1 MNRQQ
6 AARYARWSAGLAI
19 LLVAITAGVYLERSW
34 LALRE
39 RRKAPP
45 PVPSSVERQIS
56 ALTFSKVQQDRTL
69 FTVQASKSTEFKGS
83 LEDLLE
89 DVQITIFGPRGL
101 RHDTIHTSRCRYSKD
116 RGSIACA
123 GDVSIDLL
131 SAEDA
136 VRIAQ
141 GDATAAARRL
151 RVETSGVSFERE
163 SGKASTT
170 QPVHFIFPGGDGQAV
185 GVEYDTNEERL
196 RLGRDVR
203 LHLPGATRPGPAG
216 DLRLSGTSLEY
227 RSKKREMAL
236 AGPVR
241 ADSQNWSLAAG
252 ELLLAL
258 DDRNRARRMDL
269 GAGPGGSAR
278 PEVQSRRAG
287 TPARLAADTM
297 TAQLDPRGALSRLA
311 GRGNVAA
318 QLSAAG
324 AETNLTAAAFDL
336 SYSPDTHAPRQLAL
350 TGAVTVNSRSPLT
363 NNSITTRR
371 LRTDSLRL
379 TFARSR
385 TANSSSLESA
395 ETFSPSTLEWEN
407 SSTSSPSIT
416 RSTRLRS
423 DKLRVNFQPA
433 AAASGK
439 NSSPRMA
446 SAEASGNVQ
455 MTRTL
460 TGKPEQTATARQASA
475 RFDPRGDWS
484 EITLNG
490 DVRLRE
496 AARTAQAAKAVFD
509 RAAQSAQ
516 LSGKAVV
523 SDASTRTTARTI
535 TFLQP
540 SGELRAEGSVQSSD
554 LAPGS
559 GAVQLAPA
567 PANLTA
573 DHLLANFETAR
584 ALYSGHARLW
594 QGASVLDADSI
605 ELQKNQRQLLATGH
619 VRAVFPEAAF
629 SPNSAASAKFRSPVW
644 RVQAGSLSY
653 QDAEGRAHAEG
664 QVLAQSAT
672 QKIQSAALDLF
683 FAPSANRS
691 ARQVTRATATGGVL
705 IEQGTR
711 RGSAERG
718 EYSAAEGKFVLSGGS
733 PSLSD
738 PQYGVTTGRQLTF
751 FLASDTIIV
760 ESEKGSR
767 TLTKHRVEK

>member
-6 AARYARWSAGLAI
+6 AARYARWSAGVAI

-45 PVPSSVERQIS
+45 PVPSSVERQLS

-83 LEDLLE
+83 IEDLLE
-89 DVQITIFGPRGL
+89 DVRITIFGPRGL
-101 RHDTIHTSRCRYSKD
+101 RHDTIHTSQCRYSKD

-136 VRIAQ
+136 ARIAQ
-141 GDATAAARRL
+141 GDAAAAARRL

-163 SGKASTT
+163 SGKASTS

-196 RLGRDVR
+196 RLGHDVR
-203 LHLPGATRPGPAG
+203 LHLTAAVQQGPAG

-227 RSKKREMAL
+227 RSKNREMAL

-258 DDRNRARRMDL
+258 DEQNRARRMDL
-269 GAGPGGSAR
+269 SAGPGGAAR

-287 TPARLAADTM
+287 SPARLSSDTM
-297 TAQLDPRGALSRLA
+297 TAQFDQRGSLSRLA
-311 GRGNVAA
+311 GSGNVAA

-324 AETNLTAAAFDL
+324 ADTNLTAATFDL

-350 TGAVTVNSRSPLT
+350 AGAVTVNSRSPLT
-363 NNSITTRR
+363 NTVTTARR

-379 TFARSR
+379 NFAHSR
-385 TANSSSLESA
+385 TGNSTSLESA
-395 ETFSPSTLEWEN
+395 ETLAPAALDWEE
-407 SSTSSPSIT
+407 SSATSPSIA

-423 DKLRVNFQPA
+423 DKLRVNFQPVA
-433 AAASGK
+433 AAA

-446 SAEASGNVQ
+446 SAEATGNVQ

-460 TGKPEQTATARQASA
+460 TGKPEQTATARQATA

-490 DVRLRE
+490 DVLLRE

-523 SDASTRTTARTI
+523 ADAAMRTTARII
-535 TFLQP
+535 TFLQ
-540 SGELRAEGSVQSSD
+540 STGELRAEGGVQSSD
-554 LAPGS
+554 LLPDS

-605 ELQKNQRQLLATGH
+605 ELQKNERRLLATGH

-629 SPNSAASAKFRSPVW
+629 SPNSAASAKSRSAVW

-683 FAPSANRS
+683 LAPSANRS
-691 ARQVTRATATGGVL
+691 ARQVARALATGGVL
-705 IEQGTR
+705 IEQGAR

-738 PQYGVTTGRQLTF
+738 PQYGLTTGRQLTF

>member
-6 AARYARWSAGLAI
+6 AARYARWSAGVAI
-19 LLVAITAGVYLERSW
+19 LLVALTAGVYLQRSW
-34 LALRE
+34 RAMLE

-45 PVPSSVERQIS
+45 PVPSTVERQLS
-56 ALTFSKVQQDRTL
+56 ALTFSKVEQDRTL

-89 DVQITIFGPRGL
+89 DVQITIFGPSGL
-101 RHDTIHTSRCRYSKD
+101 RHDTIHTSRCRYSKN
-116 RGSIACA
+116 RGSITCA

-131 SAEDA
+131 SSEDA
-136 VRIAQ
+136 ARIAQ

-151 RVETSGVSFERE
+151 RVETSGVSFDRE

-170 QPVHFIFPGGDGQAV
+170 QPMHLIFPGGDGQAV

-196 RLGRDVR
+196 RLGKDVR
-203 LHLPGATRPGPAG
+203 LHLTSATRPGPAG
-216 DLRLSGTSLEY
+216 DLRLSGASLEY
-227 RSKKREMAL
+227 RSKKREMFL

-241 ADSQNWSLAAG
+241 ADSLDWSLSAG

-258 DDRNRARRMDL
+258 DEQNRARRMDL
-269 GAGPGGSAR
+269 SAGTAATR
-278 PEVQSRRAG
+278 PEVLSRRAA

-297 TAQLDPRGALSRLA
+297 TAQLDPSGSLSRLA
-311 GRGNVAA
+311 GSGNVAA

-324 AETNLTAAAFDL
+324 AETNLSAAAFDL
-336 SYSPDTHAPRQLAL
+336 SYSPDTRAPRQLAL
-350 TGAVTVNSRSPLT
+350 TGAVSVNSRSPLT
-363 NNSITTRR
+363 SNSFTTRR
-371 LRTDSLRL
+371 LLTDSLRL
-379 TFARSR
+379 NFSRS
-385 TANSSSLESA
+385 TNASSLESA
-395 ETFSPSTLEWEN
+395 ETLAPATLEWED
-407 SSTSSPSIT
+407 TSATSPSIL
-416 RSTRLRS
+416 RSTRLIS
-423 DKLRVNFQPA
+423 DKLRVNFQPVT
-433 AAASGK
+433 AASPSSK

-455 MTRTL
+455 MLRTL
-460 TGKPEQTATARQASA
+460 AGKPGQTATAKQAAA

-523 SDASTRTTARTI
+523 ADASMRTTAHTI
-535 TFLQP
+535 TFLQ
-540 SGELRAEGSVQSSD
+540 STGELRAEGAVQSSD
-554 LAPGS
+554 LLPNS

-573 DHLLANFETAR
+573 DHLLANFETGR

-605 ELQKNQRQLLATGH
+605 ELQKNERQLLATGH

-629 SPNSAASAKFRSPVW
+629 SPNSSASAKSRSAVW

-653 QDAEGRAHAEG
+653 LDAEGRAHAEG

-683 FAPSANRS
+683 FAPSTNRS

-705 IEQGTR
+705 LDQGAR
-711 RGSAERG
+711 RGAAERG
-718 EYSAAEGKFVLSGGS
+718 EYSAAEGKFVLSGGH

-738 PQYGVTTGRQLTF
+738 PQYGLTTGRQLTF

>member
-6 AARYARWSAGLAI
+6 AARYARWSASVAI
-19 LLVAITAGVYLERSW
+19 LLVAITAGVYLQRSW
-34 LALRE
+34 RAMLE

-45 PVPSSVERQIS
+45 PVPSTVERQLS
-56 ALTFSKVQQDRTL
+56 ALTFSKVEQDRTL

-101 RHDTIHTSRCRYSKD
+101 RHDTIHTSRCRYSRD
-116 RGSIACA
+116 RGGITCD

-136 VRIAQ
+136 ARIAR
-141 GDATAAARRL
+141 GDATAAGRL
-151 RVETSGVSFERE
+151 RVETSGVSFDRE
-163 SGKASTT
+163 SGKASTS
-170 QPVHFIFPGGDGQAV
+170 QAVHFIFPGGDGQAV

-196 RLGRDVR
+196 RLGHEVR
-203 LHLPGATRPGPAG
+203 LHLTAATRPGPSG
-216 DLRLSGTSLEY
+216 DLRLSGSSLEY
-227 RSKKREMAL
+227 RSKKREMSL

-241 ADSQNWSLAAG
+241 ADSQDWSLSAG

-258 DDRNRARRMDL
+258 DEQNRARRMDL
-269 GAGPGGSAR
+269 SSGPGGAAR
-278 PEVQSRRAG
+278 PEVLSRRAA
-287 TPARLAADTM
+287 TPARLSADTM
-297 TAQLDPRGALSRLA
+297 TAQLDTSGSLSRLA
-311 GRGNVAA
+311 GSGNVAA

-324 AETNLTAAAFDL
+324 AETNLSAAAFDL
-336 SYSPDTHAPRQLAL
+336 SYSPDTRAPRQLAL
-350 TGAVTVNSRSPLT
+350 TGAVSVNSRSPLT
-363 NNSITTRR
+363 NASFTTRR

-379 TFARSR
+379 TFSRS
-385 TANSSSLESA
+385 ANSSALESA
-395 ETFSPSTLEWEN
+395 ETLAPATLEWED
-407 SSTSSPSIT
+407 SSATSPSIA

-423 DKLRVNFQPA
+423 DKLRVNFQPST
-433 AAASGK
+433 ASAK
-439 NSSPRMA
+439 DSYPRMA

-460 TGKPEQTATARQASA
+460 AGKPDQTATAKQAAA

-490 DVRLRE
+490 DVLLRE

-523 SDASTRTTARTI
+523 ADASMRTTARSI
-535 TFLQP
+535 TFLQ
-540 SGELRAEGSVQSSD
+540 STGELRAEGGVQSSD
-554 LAPGS
+554 LLPGS

-605 ELQKNQRQLLATGH
+605 ELQKNERQLLASGH

-629 SPNSAASAKFRSPVW
+629 SPNSAASAKSRSAVW

-672 QKIQSAALDLF
+672 QKIQSSSLDLF

-691 ARQVTRATATGGVL
+691 ARQVTRATASGGVL
-705 IEQGTR
+705 IEQGAR

-718 EYSAAEGKFVLSGGS
+718 EYSAADGKFVLSGGN

-738 PQYGVTTGRQLTF
+738 PQYGLTTGRQLTF